1 MTRFS
6 FMLIAI
12 VCIGMSACIAFAEE
26 NIVDGAT
33 IRGEVIEFAEKNNP
47 IEGATVKIVN
57 SNGDEW
63 TVKTD
68 AKGKYEFTGVTA
80 GRYTI
85 SVSKRGYGTRVGR
98 SKVVNPGSEI
108 YSHFKM
114 TKRDDF
120 ETRFAEGLLQHVAE
134 DIGKRYK
141 LEVSIVKKLHKSIF
155 EAIDTLLEQENGE
168 KEVFAAAEKYD
179 SIGLIIEMLEHP
191 DCKSAFAKYLTE
203 TQLQDYLDFMK
214 ARQQQVQPIIVQ
226 FITAFL
232 DEPLS
237 LTVEQRENIVKL
249 LHHTTN
255 NKPELDCI
263 NTVNPTLQWG
273 IINLL
278 HNELNISLDSV
289 LNQTQSKIWQALIKF
304 YAPKDL
310 VKVEVFDPQTDE
322 IIEKDKTN
330 EDTSKSQSWILVEA
344 ILMAH
349 TEQLGP
355 LNESA
360 SKRLETAT
368 NGVIQQYIEV
378 ELPDVDDN
386 FEFISKIGSL
396 TQAFMLQNISRE
408 QALEKLESVK
418 KELWGKRGTNKPWD
432 QYEPYNIINHPLYQQ
447 AIKDVLSEDAY
458 SQYKA
463 RQAEREN
470 FRIQA
475 SRDFILAYI
484 GMIVLLNDV
493 QREQLKITAAQLTIP
508 TLNDEELQLMATEFF
523 IRMDQNILSPGQQS
537 MFKGGR

>member
-33 IRGEVIEFAEKNNP
+33 IRGEVVEFPEKNNP

-57 SNGDEW
+57 SDGKEW

-68 AKGKYEFTGVTA
+68 AKGKYEFTGLPA
-80 GRYTI
+80 GRYSI
-85 SVSKRGYGTRVGR
+85 NFSKRGYGTRVAR
-98 SKVVNPGSEI
+98 SKVVAPGSEI
-108 YSHFKM
+108 YVPIKM
-114 TKRDDF
+114 TKKDDF

-141 LEVSIVKKLHKSIF
+141 LDTSIVKKLHKSIF
-155 EAIDTLLEQENGE
+155 EVLDTMLEQENGE
-168 KEVFAAAEKYD
+168 KEVFVAAKKYD
-179 SIGLIIEMLEHP
+179 SIGLIIEMLGHP
-191 DCKSAFAKYLTE
+191 DCKSAFTKYLTE

-214 ARQQQVQPIIVQ
+214 ARQQQVQQVIVQ

-232 DEPLS
+232 DQPLS
-237 LTVEQRENIVKL
+237 LTIDQRENMVKL
-249 LHHTTN
+249 VRHTTN
-255 NKPELDCI
+255 NKPELDFM
-263 NTVNPTLQWG
+263 NTMNPTLQWG

-304 YAPKDL
+304 YDPKDL
-310 VKVEVFDPQTDE
+310 VKVEVFDPQIDE
-322 IIEKDKTN
+322 IIEKDKTD
-330 EDTSKSQSWILVEA
+330 EDTPKSQRRILIEA

-349 TEQLGP
+349 TEQLGH
-355 LNESA
+355 LSESA

-368 NGVIQQYIEV
+368 NGVIQQYIEA

-386 FEFISKIGSL
+386 FEFISKLGSL

-408 QALEKLESVK
+408 QALEELESVK

-470 FRIQA
+470 FRIQV